1 MKTTTANN
9 SVKLIG
15 NLGKN
20 PEVKVFDGGRKMA
33 RVTIATDETYEK
45 KNGETVPVIHWHNL
59 VAWGKLADQ
68 VEKFS
73 KGNYVSVEGRLN
85 NRSYTD
91 KEGNKKHFIEVM
103 LNDMQRV
110 EKAA

>member
-59 VAWGKLADQ
+59 VAIRKFVLRFAD
-68 VEKFS
+68 
-73 KGNYVSVEGRLN
+73 
-85 NRSYTD
+85 
-91 KEGNKKHFIEVM
+91 
-103 LNDMQRV
+103 
-110 EKAA
+110 AANPFALKNLFL